1 MILRAP
7 VDLASTPWLGISE
20 PAKDLIT
27 RLLQRNPAQRATA
40 HQVLKVFLVRS
51 NLSSTLRHSQLCLL
65 RKLTCCVLE

>member
-7 VDLASTPWLGISE
+7 VDLASTPWLGISD

-40 HQVLKVFLVRS
+40 HQVLRFLMS
-51 NLSSTLRHSQLCLL
+51 ALG
-65 RKLTCCVLE
+65 